1 MNREEAIFAISNE
14 IYEPSQTRDLAFHTE
29 NIIDTTI
36 NAFEEW
42 VFIVDN
48 KLDIVFANKSLL
60 PIFRLMNLP
69 LNIIGNNIKEL
80 HDFLP
85 DSVCVDQEIV
95 FDTAKEIISEYT
107 RTFNGRTF
115 NFEAKITPVLS
126 GGEVIFTITI
136 IKDITEQKR
145 VETELRRNQKYFSEI
160 IYSIGDFVWEMD
172 INGIFTYMNAKSENI
187 IGYHPDEIIGKS
199 YLDVISS
206 SSEQS
211 MNNIIN
217 AVTQKEPILG
227 CELYLP
233 SKNNQRVC
241 LLIYGVPFY
250 DEENNFKGYRGVT
263 KDITESKMEHEQI
276 VWNANILKVLSENYL
291 LGLYFISDSNNE
303 ILFFNRKFCELWGIV
318 DCEKQ
323 IQQGSISHEDV
334 LNILSTK
341 VKNPT
346 QFRRS
351 INISNRDFQ
360 KLKFENE
367 YLLLNK
373 RVIYN
378 YSTHIKNDDGIDIG
392 RLYIFK
398 DISEQN
404 IIASLKKDEEEYNN
418 LIEQAPDAIIISD
431 MEANILSVNPVTIS
445 LLGYSETELLKMKV
459 EQIIDPA
466 NLLLTPLRI
475 DEIHTGKTLLVK
487 RVFINSLGDKI
498 KAEVRVKKIQ
508 GNKIFAIIRDL
519 SDRDKRTKEQG
530 VTLKSELLKKL
541 YFKLKSFK
549 HGEDSAMIL
558 NRISLLTRNIDDIW
572 LNPETLSNIKK
583 SGINNSIENLSR
595 AKSLADEYIIL
606 SYPKLKQIVTLLEII
621 ETELTDFKILGQSN
635 TNINVLRNASEF
647 LNLCFG
653 KFLESTL
660 VKIEV
665 PEKYRNGKEII
676 ESVKTIKKSLDRL
689 SNIFEDYFISDFR
702 KEIYTVVNKYKQL
715 NHDISISFCD
725 LSSQTHAIVNND
737 ELKEILVILFSNS
750 IEALSI
756 SDKTNKMI
764 NINIKNTETK
774 IIIEFENNG
783 VDIDENIRG
792 KIFTDKATTKG
803 EKRGFGLYYAKN
815 CLQKYGGSIYLDEL
829 YNDGTKFVIELT
841 PV

>member
-1 MNREEAIFAISNE
+1 MNREESIFTISGE
-14 IYEPSQTRDLAFHTE
+14 ICEPSIKRDIATHTE

-42 VFIVDN
+42 VIIVDN
-48 KLDIVFANKSLL
+48 KFDIVFANKSLL
-60 PIFRLMNLP
+60 PILRLLNLP
-69 LNIIGNNIKEL
+69 SNIIGNNIREL
-80 HDFLP
+80 NDLLP
-85 DSVCVDQEIV
+85 DSICVDQEIV
-95 FDTAKEIISEYT
+95 FDTAKEIIIDYT
-107 RTFNGRTF
+107 RIYNGKTF
-115 NFEAKITPVLS
+115 NFEAKIKPVLS
-126 GGEVIFTITI
+126 GEEVILAITI
-136 IKDITEQKR
+136 VKDITEQNR
-145 VETELRRNQKYFSEI
+145 LETELRRNQKYFSEI

-172 INGIFTYMNAKSENI
+172 INGVFTYMNAKSEDI

-199 YLDVISS
+199 YIDVISS
-206 SSEQS
+206 SSEKS
-211 MNNIIN
+211 KNNIIN

-227 CELYLP
+227 SELYLP
-233 SKNNQRVC
+233 SKNNQKVC

-250 DEENNFKGYRGVT
+250 DDENKFQGYRGVT

-291 LGLYFISDSNNE
+291 LGLYFIGDSNNE
-303 ILFFNRKFCELWGIV
+303 ILFFNKKFCELWGIE

-367 YLLLNK
+367 YLLLNN

-431 MEANILSVNPVTIS
+431 MEANILSVNPITIS

-487 RVFINSLGDKI
+487 RVFVNSLGDKI
-498 KAEVRVKKIQ
+498 KAEVRVKKIP
-508 GNKIFAIIRDL
+508 GNKIFAIVRDL
-519 SDRDKRTKEQG
+519 SDRDKRMKEQD
-530 VTLKSELLKKL
+530 VPLKSELLKKL

-549 HGEDSAMIL
+549 HGEDSSMIL
-558 NRISLLTRNIDDIW
+558 NRISLLTRNINDIW
-572 LNPETLSNIKK
+572 SNHEIISDLKK
-583 SGINNSIENLSR
+583 SGINNRIENLSR

-606 SYPKLKQIVTLLEII
+606 SYPQLKHIVSLLEII
-621 ETELTDFKILGQSN
+621 ETELTDFKILGLSK
-635 TNINVLRNASEF
+635 TNINVLRSASEF
-647 LNLCFG
+647 LKLCFD

-660 VKIEV
+660 VKVEV
-665 PEKYRNGKEII
+665 PERYRNGREII

-689 SNIFEDYFISDFR
+689 SKIFEDYFVSNFR
-702 KEIYTVVNKYKQL
+702 EEIYIVANKYKRL

-725 LSSQTHAIVNND
+725 LSNHTHAIVNKD

-756 SDKTNKMI
+756 SDKTNKII
-764 NINIKNTETK
+764 NINVKNTESK

-783 VDIDENIRG
+783 VDIDENVRG
-792 KIFTDKATTKG
+792 KIFTEKATTKG
-803 EKRGFGLYYAKN
+803 EKRGFGLYYSKK

-829 YNDGTKFVIELT
+829 YDKGTKFVIELI